1 MRKKKYGAWIM
12 GAVASLAISAGITS
26 AYLTASTDTL
36 QNVITAGSVRAS
48 LIEEKWQPQDGLTVY
63 PGQQLE
69 KDPAVENTGENDAN
83 VFLEV
88 QIPAEMIA
96 LVNEETGMK
105 TEKRKTELFAF
116 DPNLE
121 YWELVGREEAEE
133 KVIFVYGY
141 KSTIKPGEIT
151 MPLFQQLRTVFYLE
165 GDLDISKNYDVPVIA
180 KVIQANE
187 EEPIAEIY
195 EKYLKQSEEDSKE
208 VL

>member
-1 MRKKKYGAWIM
+1 M
-12 GAVASLAISAGITS
+12 GAVASLVISAGITS
-26 AYLTASTDTL
+26 AYLAASTDTL

-48 LIEEKWQPQDGLTVY
+48 LIEEKWQPQAGMTVY

-69 KDPAVENTGENDAN
+69 KDPAVENTGENEAN

-133 KVIFVYGY
+133 KVI
-141 KSTIKPGEIT
+141 
-151 MPLFQQLRTVFYLE
+151 
-165 GDLDISKNYDVPVIA
+165 
-180 KVIQANE
+180 
-187 EEPIAEIY
+187 
-195 EKYLKQSEEDSKE
+195 
-208 VL
+208 

>member
-1 MRKKKYGAWIM
+1 M
-12 GAVASLAISAGITS
+12 GALASLVVSAGITS

-36 QNVITAGSVRAS
+36 QNVITAGSVRAC
-48 LIEEKWQPQDGLTVY
+48 LIEEKWQPQAGMTVY
-63 PGQQLE
+63 PGQLLE
-69 KDPAVENTGENDAN
+69 KDPAVKNTGENDAN

-96 LVNEETGMK
+96 LVNEKTGMK

-116 DPNLE
+116 DPDLE
-121 YWELVGREEAEE
+121 NWELIRREESEE
-133 KVIFVYGY
+133 KAIYVYGY
-141 KSTIKPGEIT
+141 KSSVKPGEVT
-151 MPLFQQLRTVFYLE
+151 MPLFKQLRTVVYVE
-165 GDLDISKNYDVPVIA
+165 GELDISKNYDVPIIA

-195 EKYLKQSEEDSKE
+195 DKYLKQSEEDSKE